1 MREKLLVALR
11 AKYPGTQAALLD
23 RVADTMAGTVTD
35 ETLETVTAS
44 EGVKNLLTFFQSE
57 TDRRTTEALTS
68 YEKKHNL
75 KDGKPVATPPAND
88 PDPNTPQWAK
98 DLIKQ
103 NNELATKL
111 QSLEKGTVTSGLM
124 DKVKAALTEKKIP
137 EAFLKG
143 RSSIEKEEDVN
154 ALVTEIEGDYNTVKQ
169 AMVNQ
174 GVVITVP
181 ASSAPAAAKV
191 DADIEA
197 WAAKNATPKN

>member
-44 EGVKNLLTFFQSE
+44 DGVKNLLTFFQSE

-75 KDGKPVATPPAND
+75 KDGKPIATPPPPPE

-98 DLIKQ
+98 DLMKQ
-103 NNELATKL
+103 NQELTNRF
-111 QSLEKGTVTSGLM
+111 QQLEKGAATSGLM
-124 DKVKAALTEKKIP
+124 ERVKAALTEKKIP

-143 RSSIEKEEDVN
+143 RTIEKEEDVN
-154 ALVTEIEGDYNTVKQ
+154 ALVTEIEGDYNIVKQ

-181 ASSAPAAAKV
+181 VSGAPAAAKV
-191 DADIEA
+191 DADIDA
-197 WAAKNATPKN
+197 WAAKK